1 MGPIDLDFLRGATPQ
16 RTKDNLNPRV
26 IREDTYTYKDLS
38 FDLKLGKLVGN
49 RPTDKGS
56 NTSDLTDLTDIGAI
70 KQSVANILNTKPGE
84 KLLNPYLGMDLSN
97 FVFEPITEQTADL
110 LARTILKGLASQE
123 PRVTLTNLQVI
134 GDQES
139 NSYLITFVLQ
149 FPNLNINKVKFNGQ
163 LTADGFK
170 I

>member
-1 MGPIDLDFLRGATPQ
+1 
-16 RTKDNLNPRV
+16 
-26 IREDTYTYKDLS
+26 
-38 FDLKLGKLVGN
+38 
-49 RPTDKGS
+49 
-56 NTSDLTDLTDIGAI
+56 
-70 KQSVANILNTKPGE
+70 
-84 KLLNPYLGMDLSN
+84 MDLSN

-110 LARTILKGLASQE
+110 LARTILRGLAAQE

-149 FPNLNINKVKFNGQ
+149 FPNLNINRVKFNGQ
-163 LTADGFK
+163 LTTDGFK